1 MNSKRMAF
9 IPLALVVVLLDQLAQ
24 FQIANTFEI
33 GESQV
38 LIENVL
44 SLTHVVMG
52 AGVFGLFDDWLPNA
66 QRVGF
71 ALLSIVSTVVVAS
84 FYRSLAPGEYGMA
97 GALGLML
104 GAIVSNTVDFIQIGG
119 GIDFLHV
126 GPISPIGAIS
136 PNRWPDFNVA
146 DVAIV
151 LGVTTLIVELLAT
164 EMAARA
170 SERRRN

>member
-1 MNSKRMAF
+1 MAF
-9 IPLALVVVLLDQLAQ
+9 ILLALVVVLLDQLAQ
-24 FQIANTFEI
+24 LHTAKTLEI
-33 GESQV
+33 GESQL

-44 SLTHVVMG
+44 SLTHVLTGV
-52 AGVFGLFDDWLPNA
+52 GVFGLFDDWLPTA

-71 ALLSIVSTVVVAS
+71 ALLSIVSIVVVAS
-84 FYRSLAPGEYGMA
+84 FYRGLAPGEYGMA

-104 GAIVSNTVDFIQIGG
+104 GGIVSHTVDFIQIGG

-126 GPISPIGAIS
+126 GPIDSMA
-136 PNRWPDFNVA
+136 WPDFNVA

-151 LGVTTLIVELLAT
+151 LGVVTLIVELLAT